1 MFINRKQEHPHDVSI
16 SRLTAHHRCR
26 HGNRRGFSLVIV
38 MVIISVSLIVTF
50 AFVRAQTTAL
60 QISTNVNRR
69 DLALQAAQTGA
80 AVAFQRMQSSEWEG
94 ISESLFRM
102 TQSDAA
108 GVTSFNVVYKK
119 LPLDYQPEL
128 PAGVAFHVLVESTG
142 SWTSA
147 SNQNE
152 DISRVVEV
160 VVRLQPRLPGREI
173 RAGDSAV
180 AMDLIPNPDDYDE
193 IQTYAMFLK
202 KGSLVLDP
210 GDRIDGNLFIK
221 DKMDVYDDPH
231 WGDSVRDLFLDEIGQ
246 LFVTST
252 DPLIVQHPHPLAGSI
267 KFNKNPKKDVE
278 SALSRLRVPWTSGND
293 IPELPDIDF
302 DDWTTYRLFEGG
314 FEYDAE
320 VVDGYPSFGFDV

>member
-1 MFINRKQEHPHDVSI
+1 MFINRRQFDLTEAAAQERTLRPKSQ
-16 SRLTAHHRCR
+16 RAK
-26 HGNRRGFSLVIV
+26 RRGFALVIV

-80 AVAFQRMQSSEWEG
+80 AVALRRMQSIDWEG
-94 ISESLFRM
+94 VGQPLFRM
-102 TQSDAA
+102 TENNSD
-108 GVTSFNVVYKK
+108 GVTSFNVVFKQ

-128 PAGVAFHVLVESTG
+128 PADTAFHVLVESTG

-147 SNQNE
+147 TNQDA

-173 RAGDSAV
+173 RAGDSEA
-180 AMDLIPNPDDYDE
+180 ANDLIPNPDDYDE

-202 KGSLVLDP
+202 KGPLELEP

-221 DKMDVYDDPH
+221 DKLEVYDGPH
-231 WGDSVRDLFLDEIGQ
+231 WGNSVRDIFLGELGQ
-246 LFVTST
+246 LYVPST
-252 DPLIVQHPHPLAGSI
+252 DPLIVQHPHQS
-267 KFNKNPKKDVE
+267 
-278 SALSRLRVPWTSGND
+278 
-293 IPELPDIDF
+293 
-302 DDWTTYRLFEGG
+302 
-314 FEYDAE
+314 
-320 VVDGYPSFGFDV
+320 